1 MATVLKG
8 LQIARDIPYREPDSL
23 FALGGADGMGKNVYL
38 PVGASLIDRH
48 MLILG
53 SPATG
58 KTNML
63 LHLARGLRANQ
74 SENDVLIILDP
85 TGEYYNALYQK
96 GDVVFAD
103 DKRAVGPDGPE
114 CWNLFEEFTDDSRL
128 IEDASAAVRPAV
140 RGAHSKRRP
149 SLLPPPPRVI

>member
-8 LQIARDIPYREPDSL
+8 LQIARDIPYREPDAL
-23 FALGGADGMGKNVYL
+23 FALGGADGMGKSVYL

-63 LHLARGLRANQ
+63 LHLARGLRANR
-74 SENDVLIILDP
+74 DRKRCAGHPGPHRRVL
-85 TGEYYNALYQK
+85 
-96 GDVVFAD
+96 
-103 DKRAVGPDGPE
+103 
-114 CWNLFEEFTDDSRL
+114 
-128 IEDASAAVRPAV
+128 
-140 RGAHSKRRP
+140 
-149 SLLPPPPRVI
+149 

>member
-8 LQIARDIPYREPDSL
+8 LQIARDIPYREPDAL
-23 FALGGADGMGKNVYL
+23 FALGGADGMGKSVYL

-74 SENDVLIILDP
+74 TENDALVILDQI
-85 TGEYYNALYQK
+85 G
-96 GDVVFAD
+96 
-103 DKRAVGPDGPE
+103 RAHV
-114 CWNLFEEFTDDSRL
+114 
-128 IEDASAAVRPAV
+128 
-140 RGAHSKRRP
+140 
-149 SLLPPPPRVI
+149 

>member
-8 LQIARDIPYREPDSL
+8 LQIARDIPYREPDAL
-23 FALGGADGMGKNVYL
+23 FALGGADGMGKSVYL

-63 LHLARGLRANQ
+63 LR
-74 SENDVLIILDP
+74 S
-85 TGEYYNALYQK
+85 
-96 GDVVFAD
+96 
-103 DKRAVGPDGPE
+103 GP
-114 CWNLFEEFTDDSRL
+114 
-128 IEDASAAVRPAV
+128 RPAGQPD
-140 RGAHSKRRP
+140 RK
-149 SLLPPPPRVI
+149 